1 MRKLISRVETNVDA
15 ASTDQPLETAM
26 QALAKVLGVDRQN
39 FDPERLM
46 LLANDVADFASN
58 TDRTDDEVA
67 AYISEWPPDE
77 NAP

>member
-1 MRKLISRVETNVDA
+1 
-15 ASTDQPLETAM
+15 M